1 MTGDSGSL
9 WGRGSRPIA
18 LVLAVLVVVALLP
31 GVVAADENRTGDTVV
46 VEEGETIDDDL
57 SASAGNVIVRGTVTG
72 DLQAF
77 AGNVII
83 RGEVRGDVE
92 SFAGNVRITGD
103 VGGDVMAVG
112 GNVEVG
118 TNGTV
123 GGTLEA
129 AGGTVTIAGT
139 VDSARLAAG
148 TITVTETGTVE
159 GDLRYDGTLTVADG
173 GTVGGETIQ
182 DGSLSVGPELP
193 TVPWLGTLF
202 GLLMNFLLGALLLL
216 ALPAFSARVGEHGVD
231 RPLRSG
237 GLGLLAVIAAP
248 IVFVLFAITIIG
260 LPIAFAWLLLFL
272 LLAWLGS
279 VYGAFVVGVALLALT
294 EIDSRWLALV
304 VGLVVVAL
312 VTQVPLLG
320 GLFGLLVF
328 LIGLGALLGVMTGG
342 YRRRRNDRRAG
353 DATPTPDAG
362 SDTGTT

>member
-1 MTGDSGSL
+1 MTPTRRARL
-9 WGRGSRPIA
+9 LA
-18 LVLAVLVVVALLP
+18 VTLAALAVLALVP
-31 GVVAADENRTGDTVV
+31 GLAAADENRTGDTVV
-46 VEEGETIDDDL
+46 VEAGETIDDDL

-83 RGEVRGDVE
+83 TGEVRGDVE
-92 SFAGNVRITGD
+92 AFAGNVRVTGD

-112 GNVEVG
+112 GNVFVG
-118 TNGTV
+118 ENATV

-129 AGGTVTIAGT
+129 AAGTVTIAGG
-139 VDSARLAAG
+139 VGDARLAAG
-148 TITVTETGTVE
+148 SITVASTGTVD

-173 GTVGGETIQ
+173 GTVTGETVQ
-182 DGSLSVGPELP
+182 DSSLTVGPQFP
-193 TVPWLGTLF
+193 DVPWLGTLF
-202 GLLMNFLLGALLLL
+202 GLLMNLLLGALLLL
-216 ALPAFSARVGEHGVD
+216 ALPAFSARVGEYGVD

-237 GLGLLAVIAAP
+237 GIGLLAVIAAP
-248 IVFVLFAITIIG
+248 VVFVLFAITIVG

-294 EIDSRWLALV
+294 EIDNRWLALV
-304 VGLVVVAL
+304 LGLVVVAL

-328 LIGLGALLGVMTGG
+328 LIGLGALLGVLTGG
-342 YRRRRNDRRAG
+342 YRRRRSDRRAG
-353 DATPTPDAG
+353 DATPAPDAG
-362 SDTGTT
+362 RDSGTT